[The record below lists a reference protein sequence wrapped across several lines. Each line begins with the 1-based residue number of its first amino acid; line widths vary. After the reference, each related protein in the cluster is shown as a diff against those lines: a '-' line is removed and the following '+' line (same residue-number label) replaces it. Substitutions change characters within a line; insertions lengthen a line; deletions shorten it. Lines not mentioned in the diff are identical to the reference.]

1 LSHPSFLTW
10 SQANSA
16 ASSAQTRILYI
27 KGHPGTGKSTLLSFL
42 YHFHLQQPIQYK
54 LILLSFFFH
63 ENGDWLQKCPTG
75 MFRSLLVQLYKQSL
89 SARRTI
95 LTAYNEKKEDNVER
109 TVVWTVDEMQSLFLR
124 IVSSEE
130 MRESEVVIL
139 IDALDEAVDEE
150 GAKAATSL
158 RKYFQKLTDAVR
170 GRTKI
175 VISCREY
182 PVVVVGGDGLH
193 ISIQDENRRDIER
206 FVSYHFQIG
215 VEDWE
220 IQDERVRMDLEKAIV
235 DTADGIFL
243 WVVKRMERIVEEL
256 NDGSSS
262 FADVQRLV
270 ETESNELFKMYEG
283 ILQREVKESAREK
296 AALFLQWVCLAERPL
311 SLTEIRIAMAC
322 NERFIKEGQERI
334 EESNDFVESDARMQR
349 LTRSLS
355 GGLAEVKHCAE
366 GSTVQLIHQTVNE
379 FLREGGLKSL
389 LSDMGGPKSS
399 CLSDSEALGRCENT
413 LSRTCFG
420 YLRLG
425 EIAKFSMTYGIAP
438 VPKAHEVEE
447 KFPFIRYAVMFCFL
461 HARRAESLGISQSDL
476 PVLVDQ
482 PIGTVT
488 FKISHGDE
496 IPISDRPPSIFE
508 IWKVM
513 FEASRGLYEDH
524 LVPWMHL
531 IHKAADCNLLSA
543 VRYLV
548 EERGQIE
555 VRDRFGGT
563 PLHHAVQ
570 GGHEY
575 LVRWLLDSGADL
587 ESEDCRLGTP
597 LELAVVKRHDHII
610 KLLLERG
617 AETNKP
623 SHQFSNTLEAA
634 CNANGP
640 MELVEHLID
649 SGAEVNRKEGTV
661 GRSERTALEAAA
673 HAGNEEVVRLLIA
686 KGAKVNAVSEH
697 HGSALQAAVQGRHS
711 NVKAIVELLLQKGA
725 DINARGGTYCN
736 ALQSAAN
743 FSSPDVI
750 ELLLDN
756 GADVNAQG
764 GYYGNAL
771 QAACDNVPW
780 NEEVVQLLLSRG
792 ADVNAPLGHYG
803 SPLQAAAASGSATV
817 FRMLWDKGAR
827 ADIKGGC
834 HQNMIEAAG
843 FGGNREIVQHLLDS
857 GADINERGGNLYGS
871 ALQAAVLCGSES
883 FVEFLLDKG
892 ADVNLQGGSF
902 GNALCVAVETRG
914 KMIEILLKRGADVH
928 AAAPGNLS
936 ALQSAVKIGNAKH
949 MKALREH
956 GNEINA

>member
-1 LSHPSFLTW
+1 
-10 SQANSA
+10 
-16 ASSAQTRILYI
+16 
-27 KGHPGTGKSTLLSFL
+27 
-42 YHFHLQQPIQYK
+42 
-54 LILLSFFFH
+54 
-63 ENGDWLQKCPTG
+63 

-89 SARRTI
+89 SARRMI
-95 LTAYNEKKEDNVER
+95 LTEYKEKNGK
-109 TVVWTVDEMQSLFLR
+109 WTVGEMRTLFLK

-130 MRESEVVIL
+130 LREREVVIL
-139 IDALDEAVDEE
+139 IDALDEAVDEA

-158 RKYFQKLTDAVR
+158 RAYFHELNDEVR

-175 VISCREY
+175 GISCREY
-182 PVVVVGGDGLH
+182 PVVAVRGDGFH
-193 ISIQDENRRDIER
+193 ISIQEENRRDIER
-206 FVSYHFQIG
+206 FVSYHFRIG

-220 IQDERVRMDLEKAIV
+220 IQDERVRMNLEKAIV

-262 FADVQRLV
+262 FTDVQRLV

-283 ILQREVKESAREK
+283 ILQREVKESVREK
-296 AALFLQWVCLAERPL
+296 ASLFLQWVCLAERPL
-311 SLTEIRIAMAC
+311 SLTEMRIAMAC
-322 NERFIKEGQERI
+322 NERFIKVGHKRI
-334 EESNDFVESDARMQR
+334 EESSGFVKSDAEMQR
-349 LTRSLS
+349 LARSLS

-366 GSTVQLIHQTVNE
+366 GSTVQPFHRTVNE

-389 LSDMGGPKSS
+389 LSDMGGSKSP
-399 CLSDSEALGRCENT
+399 CLSDSEALGRCQSS
-413 LSRTCFG
+413 LSRACFE

-438 VPKAHEVEE
+438 VPKAYEVEE

-461 HARRAESLGISQSDL
+461 HAQRAESLGISQKDL

-482 PIGTVT
+482 PIETVT
-488 FKISHGDE
+488 FAISNRDE
-496 IPISDRPPSIFE
+496 IPIFDQPPSIFE

-513 FEASRGLYEDH
+513 FEASRRLYEDP
-524 LVPWMHL
+524 LVPWLQL
-531 IHKAADCNLLSA
+531 IHKAASCNLLSA

-548 EERGQIE
+548 EEKGQIE

-563 PLHHAVQ
+563 PLRHSVQ
-570 GGHEY
+570 GGHES

-587 ESEDCRLGTP
+587 ESEDCCLSTP
-597 LELAVVKRHDHII
+597 LELAVGKRHDHIT

-617 AETNKP
+617 AETNQQ
-623 SHQFSNTLEAA
+623 SLRFSNILEAA

-640 MELVEHLID
+640 IELVEHLID
-649 SGAEVNRKEGTV
+649 SGAEVNGKEGTV
-661 GRSERTALEAAA
+661 GKCRRTALEAAA
-673 HAGNEEVVRLLIA
+673 HAGNEEAVRLLIA
-686 KGAKVNAVSEH
+686 KGAKVHAVSEY
-697 HGSALQAAVQGRHS
+697 HGSALQAAVHGSRS
-711 NVKAIVELLLQKGA
+711 NTKAVVELLLQKGA
-725 DINARGGTYCN
+725 DVNALGGYYCN
-736 ALQSAAN
+736 ALQTAAG

-771 QAACDNVPW
+771 QAACENIPW
-780 NEEVVQLLLSRG
+780 SEEVVQMLLSRG

-803 SPLQAAAASGSATV
+803 SPLQSAAASGSATV

-827 ADIKGGC
+827 ADIKGGY

-857 GADINERGGNLYGS
+857 GADINERGGKYGT
-871 ALQAAVLCGSES
+871 ALQAAVFCGSES

-892 ADVNLQGGSF
+892 ADVNLQGGNF
-902 GNALCVAVETRG
+902 GNALCAAVETRTI
-914 KMIEILLKRGADVH
+914 MIEILLKRGADVH

-936 ALQSAVKIGNAKH
+936 ALQLAVKKGNAKQI
-949 MKALREH
+949 KAVREH
-956 GNEINA
+956 GNNNNA